1 MSRKMFDCRDLP
13 GECTLAISGQEDEV
27 MRAQAEHAV
36 SVHGVQDSAALREQ
50 IRTLLKD
57 VPAGL

>member
-1 MSRKMFDCRDLP
+1 MSRKMFECRGLP
-13 GECTLAISGQEDEV
+13 GECTLAISGEEDEV
-27 MRAQAEHAV
+27 MRAAEHAV
-36 SVHGVQDSAALREQ
+36 SVHGVEDSAALREQ